1 MSIDREGNAWP
12 GAGTTI
18 YRNVTQEPIEGTM
31 RNLKVREL
39 DHFMTL
45 AAYDGGVTA
54 YRLSFEGYEVEVNR
68 KALPTVDQ
76 KERNVDDVVKI
87 GHNRFIIVGSKQLL
101 PLTTVVERKDRKV
114 SVDFLFGH
122 ELDLPNDDDQWPHVD
137 NLTNT
142 TFALIYENGDK
153 LIIRTGE
160 WKGDGNGAELILSQ
174 ITEATDRY
182 EFHGIAGMDAS
193 HFIITVTGKRASDP
207 QSWPVVRSCLCTVGD
222 GKITMGTWKVLP
234 FSLSHNFFD
243 MDNFGPENVLM
254 VFSDSE
260 AGSIHAVMCHFDR
273 TSNDIFYGS
282 QREIQK
288 GGAVLGY
295 NRIDI
300 RVLSPTSFAV
310 FYEDQAIQGLCLVLC
325 SVSPSMDIVITSPNY
340 IISRTW
346 GPDRHTDFYYDLCE
360 SGWGDFMIGEYR
372 MSGPSSRVMFHRG
385 VVLPRMFGIAQKSKK
400 GKLTVQFAG
409 MFKVPGSRKLTPG
422 RAIYT
427 NSKGELIEGAP
438 YGYVNRNFGIFYEFS
453 RADNSILSNNNL
465 VGMAATTKK
474 IYLKFQ

>member
-1 MSIDREGNAWP
+1 MK
-12 GAGTTI
+12 
-18 YRNVTQEPIEGTM
+18 
-31 RNLKVREL
+31 NLKVREL

-45 AAYDGGVTA
+45 AVYDGGVTA
-54 YRLSFEGYEVEVNR
+54 YRLSFEGYVVQVQ
-68 KALPTVDQ
+68 KKDLPTVDQ
-76 KERNVDDVVKI
+76 KERTVDDVVKI
-87 GHNRFIIVGSKQLL
+87 GPNRFIVVGSKHLL
-101 PLTTVVERKDRKV
+101 PLTTVVKRDKNTV
-114 SVDFLFGH
+114 SVDFLFG
-122 ELDLPNDDDQWPHVD
+122 ESMSLPNDDDLFPHVD

-160 WKGDGNGAELILSQ
+160 WVGDGNSAKLQLSE

-182 EFHGIAGMDAS
+182 EYHGIAGMDAN
-193 HFIITVTGKRASDP
+193 HFIITVTGKRATSP
-207 QSWPVVRSCLCTVGD
+207 QSWPIVRSCLCTIEN
-222 GKITMGTWKVLP
+222 GKIIIGDWKWLP
-234 FSLSHNFFD
+234 FTISHNFFD

-254 VFSDSE
+254 VFSDSS

-273 TSNDIFYGS
+273 ANNEIFYGS

-288 GGAVLGY
+288 GGAILEQ

-310 FYEDQAIQGLCLVLC
+310 FYEDNAIQGLCLVLC
-325 SVSPSMDIVITSPNY
+325 AVSPSMDIVVTSPNY

-346 GPDRHTDFYYDLCE
+346 GPDRHTDFYYDICE

-372 MSGPSSRVMFHRG
+372 RSGPSGRVMFHRG
-385 VVLPRMFGIAQKSKK
+385 VVLPRMFGIAQKSSK